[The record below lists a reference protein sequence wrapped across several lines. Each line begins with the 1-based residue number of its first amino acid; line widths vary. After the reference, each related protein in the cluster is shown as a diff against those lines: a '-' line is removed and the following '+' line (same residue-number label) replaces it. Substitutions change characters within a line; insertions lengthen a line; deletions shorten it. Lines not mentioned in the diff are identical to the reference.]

1 MTKAKVNVS
10 ALARAAGLKPALVH
24 NRLYAGMSLE
34 DALSSQKYA
43 RRPVHRED
51 PKPILPVHRVD
62 PAPSATN
69 STFDGRNVSVFREA
83 PKPITLPPL
92 TQKSP
97 FRWSYFWAGATAC
110 TAAALLGFFIN
121 A

>member
-43 RRPVHRED
+43 RR
-51 PKPILPVHRVD
+51 PVHRVD

>member
-51 PKPILPVHRVD
+51 PKPIL
-62 PAPSATN
+62 
-69 STFDGRNVSVFREA
+69 REA

-97 FRWSYFWAGATAC
+97 FRWNYFWAGATAC
-110 TAAALLGFFIN
+110 TAAALVGFFIN